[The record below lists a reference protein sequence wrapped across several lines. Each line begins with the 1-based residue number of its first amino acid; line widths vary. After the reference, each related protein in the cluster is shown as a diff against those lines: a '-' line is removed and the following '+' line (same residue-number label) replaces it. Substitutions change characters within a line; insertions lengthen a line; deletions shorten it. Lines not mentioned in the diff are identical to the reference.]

1 MAKKSSTKKGKTG
14 QAVLKGTLKSTIT
27 GGVTNA
33 GSLGKFKTTTPQTPA
48 AQQAAA
54 AATNNAA
61 AANSNYMT
69 PTTNLKKG
77 TYTGGTWDAPNLTEI
92 KPYQESQA
100 VQDLRTRLNPYL
112 DGEGRPTYT
121 SEFND
126 IIKQKADKIANRED
140 FSYDFNTDP
149 LYQNYRDQ
157 YQRQAVLGQQGA
169 MANAAA
175 LTGGYGSS
183 YASTAGN
190 LAYQENMS
198 QLNNVIPQ
206 LYQMAYDKYNTDLS
220 NQRADLSM
228 YQDLENN
235 AYGRFRDSLSD
246 WNTDRDYYTGR
257 YDTERNQ
264 DWNQYRANV
273 DDVHWADDKAQQ
285 DYANKKNYTSS
296 EHWNQ
301 KNYDQ
306 GVKEWKE
313 SIRQYNESL
322 KENKRQFDLEYKLSK
337 KAKASGGSGGGY
349 RGRSGSGSTS
359 SRLTQ
364 DAYNEVRRELSKY
377 KTNDKGNGNAPQRE
391 IAANILNK
399 IAAKY
404 NLNEAQQNRVWSE
417 MLGFKDTP
425 TVKTNT
431 RHDKSKSVKYQ
442 TYADIPKKIRD
453 KVKRGKINIMNDEQ
467 FVSYTAQNKGKS
479 GYKNYE
485 AYLKAMAKKYG
496 F

>member
-1 MAKKSSTKKGKTG
+1 MAKKSKTKKGKAG
-14 QAVLKGTLKSTIT
+14 QAVLQGTLKSTIT

-33 GSLGKFKTTTPQTPA
+33 GSFGKLKTTTPQTPA

-77 TYTGGTWDAPNLTEI
+77 TYTGEAWDAPNLTEI

-100 VQDLRTRLNPYL
+100 VQDLRTRLKPYL
-112 DGEGRPTYT
+112 DGEGKPTYT

-126 IIKQKADKIANRED
+126 IIKQKANQIANRED

-228 YQDLENN
+228 YQDLENTD
-235 AYGRFRDSLSD
+235 YGRYRDQMSD

-264 DWNQYRANV
+264 DWTQYRANV

-296 EHWNQ
+296 EHWNK

-337 KAKASGGSGGGY
+337 KAKASGGSGGGGY
-349 RGRSGSGSTS
+349 RRSGSSYVSVPNGVKQTIRKWIGGNEGQKKVAWNSLNGTLKQKYGLTS
-359 SRLTQ
+359 AQIDYLYNDYLGFGKQNNKKATAVEAKASDGARKS
-364 DAYNEVRRELSKY
+364 DASKKKYQSIDDVPEKYRGGILGYADFVRNMPSSPSLSKY
-377 KTNDKGNGNAPQRE
+377 GSYPDYLEAMVKK
-391 IAANILNK
+391 NK
-399 IAAKY
+399 
-404 NLNEAQQNRVWSE
+404 
-417 MLGFKDTP
+417 
-425 TVKTNT
+425 
-431 RHDKSKSVKYQ
+431 
-442 TYADIPKKIRD
+442 KK
-453 KVKRGKINIMNDEQ
+453 
-467 FVSYTAQNKGKS
+467 
-479 GYKNYE
+479 
-485 AYLKAMAKKYG
+485 AKK
-496 F
+496 

>member
-1 MAKKSSTKKGKTG
+1 MAKKTTKKISSKGKATLVG
-14 QAVLKGTLKSTIT
+14 SLKGGTVT
-27 GGVTNA
+27 GNMGTTSKLLTPKV
-33 GSLGKFKTTTPQTPA
+33 TTPA
-48 AQQAAA
+48 VQQAAA
-54 AATNNAA
+54 AATNNT
-61 AANSNYMT
+61 ANTQSNYMT
-69 PTTNLKKG
+69 PKTDLKEI
-77 TYTGGTWDAPNLTEI
+77 TYREKWNPPNMTKI
-92 KPYQESQA
+92 NPYAESQA
-100 VQDLRTRLNPYL
+100 VQKANTLLDPYL
-112 DGEGRPTYT
+112 NGEGRPTYT
-121 SEFND
+121 SEYED
-126 IIKQKADKIANRED
+126 IIKQKANKIANRED

-183 YASTAGN
+183 YATQAGS
-190 LAYQENMS
+190 LAYQDNMS

-235 AYGRFRDSLSD
+235 AYGRFRDNMSD
-246 WNTDRDYYTGR
+246 WNNDRDYYTNYR
-257 YDTERNQ
+257 NSERDFDFN
-264 DWNQYRANV
+264 NYRNNV
-273 DDVHWADDKAQQ
+273 ADVQWADQMTYQ
-285 DYANKKNYTSS
+285 NYADGRHQTSS
-296 EHWNQ
+296 DHWN
-301 KNYDQ
+301 
-306 GVKEWKE
+306 
-313 SIRQYNESL
+313 
-322 KENKRQFDLEYKLSK
+322 KENLNYQKEQDKIAKKERDREFKENQRQFNLQYELSK
-337 KAKASGGSGGGY
+337 KGRTSGGSGGGY

-359 SRLTQ
+359 SRLTK

-391 IAANILNK
+391 IAANIFSK

-404 NLNEAQQNRVWSE
+404 NLNDAQQNRVWSE

-431 RHDKSKSVKYQ
+431 RHDKSKNVKYQ

-467 FVSYTAQNKGKS
+467 FVSYTAQNKGKT